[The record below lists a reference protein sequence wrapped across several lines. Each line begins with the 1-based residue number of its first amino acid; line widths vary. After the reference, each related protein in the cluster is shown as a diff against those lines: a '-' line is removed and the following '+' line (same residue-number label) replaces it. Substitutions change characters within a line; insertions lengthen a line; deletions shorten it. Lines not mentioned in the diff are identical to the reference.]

1 MRCNITDDVTKFQP
15 PGCSCRLTRVV
26 TKGLM
31 SSGRH
36 VVSSLLKLQIRRM
49 FLLPN
54 RLDAVSFELYHVDEI
69 VSFVIKRDEIRTVAV
84 IVLGVVGSGLYISV
98 MLLRVLKIL

>member
-1 MRCNITDDVTKFQP
+1 
-15 PGCSCRLTRVV
+15 
-26 TKGLM
+26 
-31 SSGRH
+31 
-36 VVSSLLKLQIRRM
+36 M

-84 IVLGVVGSGLYISV
+84 IALGVVGSGLYISV